1 MNLQNKP
8 RPQIKTFTYHTMKN
22 TKLLILLAAASIF
35 AGCNSDSTANK
46 EKQAKQNKSAAEQ
59 IYVPPGKLDD
69 YYAILSGGQ
78 SGSVFVYGI
87 PSCRFI
93 KEIPIFEPRAGLG
106 YANNPGSES
115 YKRLAA
121 TGPLWGDTHHPVLSQ
136 TDGRYDGHWLWI
148 NDKAND
154 RVAKID
160 LRTFEV
166 VEIKLVPNLQ
176 GAHGLAA
183 YLPSCKYVFVNGE
196 LESDPIGNSTD
207 PEKYRSAIAFL
218 DAQTLETKF
227 EVSFVGNADIASS
240 GKDGHYVFSTMY
252 NTENVSSEGMIE
264 RDRDAVGAIDVPLAE
279 KALAEGKFIKINGV
293 PVIESEK
300 VPGVLTLIP
309 VPKNP
314 HGCNVTPDGKYVL
327 ACGKLSPTVTIIDA
341 HTLKVIAEPEVG
353 LGPLHTTFDGRGNA
367 YTSLFVDSQIVKS
380 NIDKAIKNAPD
391 YIVDRVD
398 VHYNVGHTKA
408 AGADTSYPSGDWLI
422 SLNKLSKGMFLPVG
436 PAMPESQELVDI
448 SGEKM
453 RVIAAFPSLPEPHDA
468 VMIHRKVLEDY
479 VVQTYEQ
486 QPAAVKLGEEK
497 IVRNGNK
504 VEVFMTCIRSKFVP
518 EQFEVHQGDEVKLH
532 ITNVET
538 VRDMSHGFALSRYGI
553 NVAIDPGQTSET
565 TFVADKLGTYWYY
578 CTWFCSALHL
588 EMRGRMLVKPTGA
601 ELSDN
606 IGPVSK
612 EAKAQSAAGKESSF
626 E

>member
-1 MNLQNKP
+1 MK
-8 RPQIKTFTYHTMKN
+8 KTFQTLT
-22 TKLLILLAAASIF
+22 TAAIGLILL
-35 AGCNSDSTANK
+35 AGCNSDSTARKQK
-46 EKQAKQNKSAAEQ
+46 EASQNRSSAQ
-59 IYVPPGKLDD
+59 QVYVAPGKLDD
-69 YYAILSGGQ
+69 YYAFLSGGQ

-93 KEIPIFEPRAGLG
+93 TEIPIFEPRAGQG
-106 YANNPGSES
+106 YANNPNSET

-148 NDKAND
+148 NDKANA
-154 RVAKID
+154 RVAKVD

-166 VEIKLVPNLQ
+166 AEIKSVPNIQ

-196 LESDPIGNSTD
+196 LEMDAAGNSTD
-207 PEKYRSAIAFL
+207 PEKYRSMVSFL

-240 GKDGHYVFSTMY
+240 GKDGRYVFVTMY
-252 NTENVSSEGMIE
+252 NTENAVSSEGMIE

-279 KALAEGKFIKINGV
+279 KAVADGKFTLINGTR
-293 PVIESEK
+293 VIESEK
-300 VPGVLTLIP
+300 VPGVFTFIP

-327 ACGKLSPTVTIIDA
+327 ASGKLSPTVSIIDA
-341 HTLKVIAEPEVG
+341 KTLKVLAEPEVG

-367 YTSLFVDSQIVKS
+367 YTSLFVDSQIVKW
-380 NIDKAIKNAPD
+380 NIEKAIKGEPD

-436 PAMPESQELVDI
+436 PAMPESQELIDI

-453 RVIAAFPSLPEPHDA
+453 RVVAAFPSLPEPHDA
-468 VMIHRKVLEDY
+468 AMLKRNILESY
-479 VVQTYEQ
+479 TVQTYEPQ
-486 QPAAVKLGEEK
+486 AAFVKIGDEK
-497 IVRNGNK
+497 VVRKGTK
-504 VEVFMTCIRSKFVP
+504 VDVYMTCIRSKFVP
-518 EQFEVHQGDEVKLH
+518 EQFEVHEGDEVTLH
-532 ITNVET
+532 LSNVET
-538 VRDMSHGFALSRYGI
+538 VRNMTHGFALSKYGI
-553 NVAIDPGQTSET
+553 NVAVDPGQTSET
-565 TFVADKLGTYWYY
+565 TFIANKLGTYWYY

-588 EMRGRMLVKPTGA
+588 EMRGRMLVKPAGTQ
-601 ELSDN
+601 LSDN
-606 IGPVSK
+606 LG
-612 EAKAQSAAGKESSF
+612 ATTKAEKLQSAARKDSAYE
-626 E
+626 

>member
-1 MNLQNKP
+1 
-8 RPQIKTFTYHTMKN
+8 MK
-22 TKLLILLAAASIF
+22 LFIF
-35 AGCNSDSTANK
+35 AVAATLFVVGCNSDSTANK
-46 EKQAKQNKSAAEQ
+46 EKRAAQNKSAAEQ
-59 IYVPPGKLDD
+59 VYVPPGKLDD
-69 YYAILSGGQ
+69 YYAFLSGGQ
-78 SGSVFVYGI
+78 SGSVFVFGI

-93 KEIPIFEPRAGLG
+93 KEIPIFEPRAALG
-106 YANNPGSES
+106 YANNPGSET

-121 TGPLWGDTHHPVLSQ
+121 TGPLWGDTHHPVFSQ

-166 VEIKLVPNLQ
+166 AEIRLVPNIQ

-196 LESDPIGNSTD
+196 LETAPANDSTD
-207 PEKYRSAIAFL
+207 PEKYRSAISFL

-227 EVSFVGNADIASS
+227 QVSFAGNADIASS
-240 GKDGHYVFSTMY
+240 GKDGRYVFSTMY
-252 NTENVSSEGMIE
+252 NTENAVSSEGMIE
-264 RDRDAVGAIDVPLAE
+264 RDRDAVGAIDVLLAE
-279 KALAEGKFIKINGV
+279 RAVAEGKATMIHGI
-293 PVIESEK
+293 PVLESEK

-327 ACGKLSPTVTIIDA
+327 ASGKLSPTVTIIDA

-353 LGPLHTTFDGRGNA
+353 LGPLHTTFDNRGNA
-367 YTSLFVDSQIVKS
+367 YTSLFVDSQIVKW
-380 NIDKAIKNAPD
+380 NISKAIKGEPD

-408 AGADTSYPSGDWLI
+408 AGADSSYPNGDWLI

-436 PAMPESQELVDI
+436 PAMPESQELIDI

-453 RVIAAFPSLPEPHDA
+453 RVVAAFPSLPEPHDA
-468 VMIHRKVLEDY
+468 VMIPRKALESY

-486 QPAAVKLGEEK
+486 QPTATKLGEEK
-497 IVRNGNK
+497 VVRNGNK
-504 VEVFMTCIRSKFVP
+504 VDVYMTCIRSKFMP

-532 ITNVET
+532 LTNVET
-538 VRDMSHGFALSRYGI
+538 VRDMTHGLALSRYGI
-553 NVAIDPGQTSET
+553 NVAVDPGQTTET

-588 EMRGRMLVKPTGA
+588 EMRGRMLVKPPGV

-606 IGPVSK
+606 IGPVTK
-612 EAKAQSAAGKESSF
+612 EDKAGSVGGKATSSF

>member
-1 MNLQNKP
+1 M
-8 RPQIKTFTYHTMKN
+8 KTNHITFA
-22 TKLLILLAAASIF
+22 LLAAFAV
-35 AGCNSDSTANK
+35 AGCNSDTTAK
-46 EKQAKQNKSAAEQ
+46 REKAASQSAAAAQQ
-59 IYVPPGKLDD
+59 IYVPPGKLDE

-115 YKRLAA
+115 FKRLAA
-121 TGPLWGDTHHPVLSQ
+121 SGPMWGDTHHPVLSQ

-160 LRTFEV
+160 LKTFEV
-166 VEIKLVPNLQ
+166 AEIKNVPNIQ

-196 LESDPIGNSTD
+196 LETDAAGNSTD
-207 PEKYRSAIAFL
+207 PEKYRSLVAFL

-227 EVSFVGNADIASS
+227 QVSFVGNADIASS
-240 GKDGHYVFSTMY
+240 GKDGRYVFVTMY
-252 NTENVSSEGMIE
+252 NTENAVSSEGMIE
-264 RDRDAVGAIDVPLAE
+264 RDRDAVGAFDVPLAE
-279 KALAEGKFIKINGV
+279 KALAEGKFTKINGI

-300 VPGVLTLIP
+300 VPGVLTFIP

-327 ACGKLSPTVTIIDA
+327 ASGKLSPTVTIIDA
-341 HTLKVIAEPEVG
+341 STLKVVAEPEVG

-367 YTSLFVDSQIVKS
+367 YTSLFVDSQIVKW
-380 NIDKAIKNAPD
+380 NIEKAIKGQPD
-391 YIVDRVD
+391 YIIDRVD

-408 AGADTSYPSGDWLI
+408 AGADTSHPSGDWLI

-436 PAMPESQELVDI
+436 PGMPESQELIDI
-448 SGEKM
+448 SGDKM
-453 RVIAAFPSLPEPHDA
+453 RVVAAFPSLPEPHDA
-468 VMIHRKVLEDY
+468 VMIHRKVLENY
-479 VVQTYEQ
+479 VVQTYQQ
-486 QPAAVKLGEEK
+486 QPTAVKLGEEK
-497 IVRNGNK
+497 VVRNGNT
-504 VEVFMTCIRSKFVP
+504 VDVYMTCIRSKFVP
-518 EQFEVHQGDEVKLH
+518 EQFEVHEGDEITVHL
-532 ITNVET
+532 TNVET
-538 VRDMSHGFALSRYGI
+538 VRDMTHGLAISRMGI
-553 NVAIDPGQTSET
+553 NLAVDPGQTSET
-565 TFVADKLGTYWYY
+565 TFTAAAPGTYWYY

-588 EMRGRMLVKPTGA
+588 EMRGRLLVKPKGA
-601 ELSDN
+601 ALNEYL
-606 IGPVSK
+606 GPLAK
-612 EAKAQSAAGKESSF
+612 EDKVRSAAAQKSDSQF

>member
-1 MNLQNKP
+1 MM
-8 RPQIKTFTYHTMKN
+8 KTM
-22 TKLLILLAAASIF
+22 KLLIVAVAAAIF
-35 AGCNSDSTANK
+35 VTGCNSDSTANK
-46 EKQAKQNKSAAEQ
+46 EKRAAQNKSAAEQ
-59 IYVPPGKLDD
+59 VYVPPGKLDD
-69 YYAILSGGQ
+69 YYAFLSGGQ
-78 SGSVFVYGI
+78 SGSVFVFGI

-93 KEIPIFEPRAGLG
+93 KEIPIFEPRAALG
-106 YANNPGSES
+106 YANNPGSET
-115 YKRLAA
+115 YKHLAA
-121 TGPLWGDTHHPVLSQ
+121 TGPLWGDTHHPVFSQ

-166 VEIKLVPNLQ
+166 AAIKLVPNIQ

-196 LESDPIGNSTD
+196 LETDAAENSTD
-207 PEKYRSAIAFL
+207 MYKYRSAISFL

-227 EVSFVGNADIASS
+227 QVSFAGNADIASS
-240 GKDGHYVFSTMY
+240 GKDGRYVFSTMY
-252 NTENVSSEGMIE
+252 NTENAVSSEGMIE

-279 KALAEGKFIKINGV
+279 KAVAEGKATMIHGI
-293 PVIESEK
+293 PVLESEK

-327 ACGKLSPTVTIIDA
+327 ASGKLSPTVTIIDA

-353 LGPLHTTFDGRGNA
+353 LGPLHTTFDDRGNA
-367 YTSLFVDSQIVKS
+367 YTSLFVDSQIVKW
-380 NIDKAIKNAPD
+380 NIAKAIKGEPD

-408 AGADTSYPSGDWLI
+408 AGADSSYPNGDWLI

-436 PAMPESQELVDI
+436 PAMPESQELIDI
-448 SGEKM
+448 SGERM
-453 RVIAAFPSLPEPHDA
+453 RVVAAFPSLPEPHDA
-468 VMIHRKVLEDY
+468 VMIPRKTLEHQ

-486 QPAAVKLGEEK
+486 QPTAVKLGEEK
-497 IVRNGNK
+497 VVRNGNK
-504 VEVFMTCIRSKFVP
+504 VDVYMTCIRSKFMP

-532 ITNVET
+532 LTNVET
-538 VRDMSHGFALSRYGI
+538 VRDMTHGLALSRYGI
-553 NVAIDPGQTSET
+553 NVAVDPGLTTET
-565 TFVADKLGTYWYY
+565 TFIADKLGTYWYY

-588 EMRGRMLVKPTGA
+588 EMRGRMLVKPAGA
-601 ELSDN
+601 QLSEN
-606 IGPVSK
+606 IGPIT
-612 EAKAQSAAGKESSF
+612 KADKASSVGGKATSSF

>member
-1 MNLQNKP
+1 LKGF
-8 RPQIKTFTYHTMKN
+8 IDMKLN
-22 TKLLILLAAASIF
+22 SVLGLGLVTPLLFAA
-35 AGCNSDSTANK
+35 CNSDTTARK
-46 EKQAKQNKSAAEQ
+46 EKAAAQSAVAAQ
-59 IYVPPGKLDD
+59 QVYVPPGKLDE

-115 YKRLAA
+115 YKRLSA

-136 TDGRYDGHWLWI
+136 AEGRYDGKWLWI

-166 VEIKLVPNLQ
+166 AEIKEVPNIQ

-183 YLPSCKYVFVNGE
+183 YLPTCKYVFVNGE
-196 LESDPIGNSTD
+196 LETDFAGNGTEA
-207 PEKYRSAIAFL
+207 EKYHSVVAFL

-227 EVSFVGNADIASS
+227 QISFTGNADIASS
-240 GKDGHYVFSTMY
+240 GKDGRYVFVTMY
-252 NTENVSSEGMIE
+252 NTENATSSEGMIE
-264 RDRDAVGAIDVPLAE
+264 RDRDAVGAIDVPAAE
-279 KALAEGKFIKINGV
+279 KALAEGKFAKINGV
-293 PVIESEK
+293 PVIDSEK

-327 ACGKLSPTVTIIDA
+327 ASGKLSPTVTIIDA
-341 HTLKVIAEPEVG
+341 KTLKVIAEPEVG

-367 YTSLFVDSQIVKS
+367 YTSLFVDSQIVKWD
-380 NIDKAIKNAPD
+380 IEKAIRNTPD
-391 YIVDRVD
+391 YIIDRVD

-408 AGADTSYPSGDWLI
+408 AGADTSHPSGDWLI

-436 PAMPESQELVDI
+436 PGMPESQELVDI

-453 RVIAAFPSLPEPHDA
+453 RVVAAFPSLPEPHDA
-468 VMIHRKVLEDY
+468 VMIHRKVLENV

-486 QPAAVKLGEEK
+486 QPTAVKLGEEK
-497 IVRNGNK
+497 VVRNGNK
-504 VEVFMTCIRSKFVP
+504 VDVYMTCIRSKFVP
-518 EQFEVHQGDEVKLH
+518 EQFEVHEGDEVKVHL
-532 ITNVET
+532 TNVET
-538 VRDMSHGFALSRYGI
+538 VRDMTHGIAFSRIGI
-553 NVAIDPGQTSET
+553 NLAVDPGQTSET
-565 TFVADKLGTYWYY
+565 TFTAPKPGTYWYY

-588 EMRGRMLVKPTGA
+588 EMRGRLLVKPRGA
-601 ELSDN
+601 ELN
-606 IGPVSK
+606 EYLGPVARADKSK
-612 EAKAQSAAGKESSF
+612 SAAAKGSSL

>member
-1 MNLQNKP
+1 MNPFHLK
-8 RPQIKTFTYHTMKN
+8 TMK
-22 TKLLILLAAASIF
+22 TIHCLILAASATIL
-35 AGCNSDSTANK
+35 ATGCNSDTTAKK
-46 EKQAKQNKSAAEQ
+46 EKEAARNKSAAEQ
-59 IYVPPGKLDD
+59 VYVPPGKLDN

-78 SGSVFVYGI
+78 SGSAFIFGI

-93 KEIPIFEPRAGLG
+93 KEIPIFEPRAALG
-106 YANNPGSES
+106 YANNPGSET
-115 YKRLAA
+115 YHRLAA

-136 TDGRYDGHWLWI
+136 TGGRYDGHWLWI
-148 NDKAND
+148 NDKANG

-160 LRTFEV
+160 LRTFETV
-166 VEIKLVPNLQ
+166 VIKLVPNIQ

-183 YLPSCKYVFVNGE
+183 YLPTCKYVFVNGE
-196 LESDPIGNSTD
+196 LEKDPVNNSTD
-207 PEKYRSAIAFL
+207 SDTYRSAIAFL

-240 GKDGHYVFSTMY
+240 GKDGRYVFSTMY
-252 NTENVSSEGMIE
+252 NTENAVSSEGMIE
-264 RDRDAVGAIDVPLAE
+264 RDRDAMGAIDVPLAE
-279 KALAEGKFIKINGV
+279 KAVAEGKATMIHGV

-300 VPGVLTLIP
+300 VPGVLTFIP

-327 ACGKLSPTVTIIDA
+327 ASGKLSPTVTIIDA

-353 LGPLHTTFDGRGNA
+353 LGPLHTTFDNRGNA
-367 YTSLFVDSQIVKS
+367 YTSLFIDSQIVKW
-380 NIDKAIKNAPD
+380 NIEKAIKGAPD

-408 AGADTSYPSGDWLI
+408 AGADTSYPSGDWLL

-436 PAMPESQELVDI
+436 PAMPESQELIDI

-453 RVIAAFPSLPEPHDA
+453 RVVAAFPSLPEPHDA
-468 VMIHRKVLEDY
+468 VFLQRKVLEDY
-479 VVQTYEQ
+479 VVQTYEL

-497 IVRNGNK
+497 VVRNGNK
-504 VEVFMTCIRSKFVP
+504 VDVHMTCIRSKFMP

-532 ITNVET
+532 LTNVET
-538 VRDMSHGFALSRYGI
+538 VRDMTHGFALSRYGI
-553 NVAIDPGQTSET
+553 NIAVDPGQTTET
-565 TFVADKLGTYWYY
+565 TFIANKLGTYWYY

-588 EMRGRMLVKPTGA
+588 EMRGRMLVKPAGA
-601 ELSDN
+601 ELN
-606 IGPVSK
+606 ETLGPITKAEKAGSVGSK
-612 EAKAQSAAGKESSF
+612 GSSY